1 MKRVFI
7 VTGEHSG
14 DTHAASVVEEL
25 RKINPEV
32 EIEAIGGSNLE
43 RQGVKLFGTHSKMG
57 VVGLDA
63 LKAIFS
69 HIQLGKDILNYL
81 KNEFK
86 PDLVLLIDYGG
97 FNLRLAEFLK
107 KEGFPVYYYIA
118 PQVWASRKGRIK
130 KIKKYIDKVMVIF
143 PFEEDFHK
151 NEGVNAEYVGHPLL
165 SQLPKATSKKKFSKN
180 NFIDENKK
188 LVGIFPGSRKMELEY
203 LLPIFIKSA
212 NLIYEK
218 SDKEIEFFICRASN
232 FSKERFQ
239 TFLDNALKQV
249 KNNKIT
255 FRVTN
260 ENNALLSSCDVSI
273 LASGTIT
280 LEAALY
286 KTPMV
291 VSYKGPTIAYLIYL
305 MVKSLKYVSLPNII
319 SGEKVVE
326 ELLQFKAQPKLISE
340 EVIGLLY
347 DKDKRTTMLNKLSN
361 IREKFGDKVAAEEV
375 ARIINYKISE

>member
-1 MKRVFI
+1 MKKVFI

-25 RKINPEV
+25 RKINPDI

-43 RQGVKLFGTHSKMG
+43 QQGVKLFATHAKMG

-63 LKAIFS
+63 IKAIFS
-69 HIQLGKDILNYL
+69 HVQLGKDLINYL

-107 KEGFPVYYYIA
+107 KEKFTVYYYIA
-118 PQVWASRKGRIK
+118 PQVWASRKGRIE
-130 KIKKYIDKVMVIF
+130 KIKKFIDKVMVIF
-143 PFEEDFHK
+143 PFEEDFHR

-165 SQLPKATSKKKFSKN
+165 SQLPKPKTKKKFCKE
-180 NFIDENKK
+180 NFIEENKK
-188 LVGIFPGSRKMELEY
+188 LVGIFPGSRTMELNY

-232 FSKERFQ
+232 FSKEKFQ
-239 TFLDNALKQV
+239 TFLDKALKKV
-249 KNNKIT
+249 KNNKII

-260 ENNALLSSCDVSI
+260 ENHSLLSSSDAVI

-286 KTPMV
+286 QTPMA
-291 VSYKGPTIAYLIYL
+291 VSYKAPALVYYIYL
-305 MVKSLKYVSLPNII
+305 MVKSLEYISLPNII

-326 ELLQFKAQPKLISE
+326 EFLQYRAKPKLIADE
-340 EVIGLLY
+340 IFELLY
-347 DKDKRTTMLNKLSN
+347 NESTRLTMLDKLSK
-361 IREKFGDKVAAEEV
+361 IRRKFGDKVASFEV
-375 ARIINYKISE
+375 AKAINEKITD